1 MSDHSL
7 YKIEVVSFLDHPLYL
22 QTHPV
27 TIVTTLNFIVYNKR
41 MYQSR
46 SSLGRIHH
54 ELIHSMV
61 KELNRKLKADR
72 VPEVT

>member
-27 TIVTTLNFIVYNKR
+27 TIVTTFTVYNKP

-46 SSLGRIHH
+46 SSLGRIHQ

-61 KELNRKLKADR
+61 KELNQKLKADR